1 MTKGEGDE
9 VTETLALLERI
20 HAADLEAVHAVGRVL
35 PDVARA
41 AAAIATRLEA
51 GGRWWNVGAG
61 TSGRLGVLDASELPP
76 TFGVPPSLVTG
87 LVAGG
92 RDALVEAVE
101 GAEDDEARGGEE
113 IRAAGVGPRDVVLGI
128 AASGATPYVA
138 GALRAGKDA
147 GALTLALVCAPG
159 ARLASIAQLAL
170 VVETGPEVL
179 RGSTRMKAGTA
190 QKLVL
195 NMLSTAVFASR
206 GLVWRGEMVA
216 MRPTNAK
223 LRRRAVD
230 ILGRTLGVPEEKA
243 RPLLEET
250 GWDLPTALVAARW
263 RVSPAR
269 AAEWLAARAGNV
281 ARALEEEPS

>member
-1 MTKGEGDE
+1 M
-9 VTETLALLERI
+9 TETLALLESI
-20 HAADLEAVHAVGRVL
+20 HAADLEAVRAVGAVL

-41 AAAIATRLEA
+41 AEAIADRLGA
-51 GGRWWNVGAG
+51 GGRWINLGAG

-76 TFGVPPSLVTG
+76 TFGVPVALVTG
-87 LVAGG
+87 RIAGG
-92 RDALVEAVE
+92 RAALVDAVE
-101 GAEDDEARGGEE
+101 GAEDDEAAGAAE
-113 IRAAGVGPRDVVLGI
+113 IRAEGLGGNDVVLGI

-138 GALRAGKDA
+138 GALGAAKEA
-147 GALTLALVCAPG
+147 GALAVALVCAPG
-159 ARLASIAQLAL
+159 SRIAALADLAI

-195 NMLSTAVFASR
+195 NMLSTAVFGRR

-223 LRRRAVD
+223 LRQRAVD
-230 ILGRTLGVPEEKA
+230 ILGRTLGVPEDVA
-243 RPLLEET
+243 RPLLEEA
-250 GWDLPTALVAARW
+250 GWLLPAALVAARW

-269 AAEWLAARAGNV
+269 ASEWIAACRGNV